1 MVIAVRSD
9 LQMSVGKTAAQVAH
23 AAVSAA
29 LSAAGS
35 PQLPAWLED
44 GQGKIVVRVGSRDA
58 LRQIVDDARASG
70 LRATVIADAGRT
82 ELEPGTET
90 CAAFGPDA
98 DEALAPVTGRLP
110 LL

>member
-9 LQMSVGKTAAQVAH
+9 LEMSVGKTAAQVAH

-58 LRQIVDDARASG
+58 LRQIVDGARARG

-98 DEALAPVTGRLP
+98 DEALAPVTDQLP

>member
-9 LQMSVGKTAAQVAH
+9 LEMSVGKTAAQVAH

-58 LRQIVDDARASG
+58 LRQIVDEARARG
-70 LRATVIADAGRT
+70 LRATVTADAGRT

-98 DEALAPVTGRLP
+98 DEALAPVTGQLP

>member
-9 LQMSVGKTAAQVAH
+9 LEMSVGKTAAQVAH

-58 LRQIVDDARASG
+58 LRQIVDQARARG

-98 DEALAPVTGRLP
+98 DEALAPVTGQLP